1 MLCCCLQ
8 VKAFE
13 EKVKAL
19 SEAKAKALTALDAE
33 MKSLRATQDEIMHKF
48 DEAVQSLQPVG
59 GFASNKIL
67 AAVCP
72 QMVCLRHG

>member
-1 MLCCCLQ
+1 MLCCCLK

-33 MKSLRATQDEIMHKF
+33 MKSLRATQEDIMHKF
-48 DEAVQSLQPVG
+48 DEAVQALQPVG
-59 GFASNKIL
+59 IL
-67 AAVCP
+67 ALKAVLDAACP
-72 QMVCLRHG
+72 EVV